1 MIDLI
6 EYIVKGIVANPD
18 DVVVTLNEESGYD
31 NQKIYFIKVNSEDMG
46 ALIGKQGKTI
56 NSIRT
61 IVKTKAKKEGFY
73 TDLKIEEEKQ

>member
-61 IVKTKAKKEGFY
+61 IVKTKAKKEGLY